1 MGSMKTF
8 FLLIVGLGGVLMAQ
22 SEGDRILGTWNTPNG
37 ESKIEIVKCGDAY
50 CGSIKSMNKPMNDE
64 HNPDA
69 ALRKRSL
76 VGLQILKD
84 FKYSGSNTWSAGS
97 LYGPERGKEV
107 TPKIVLN
114 NADSLDVKVT
124 VGMARKT
131 VTWTRVK

>member
-1 MGSMKTF
+1 MKAYLLLF
-8 FLLIVGLGGVLMAQ
+8 FAVGGVLMAQ
-22 SEGDRILGTWNTPNG
+22 VEGDRILGTWNTPNG

-69 ALRKRSL
+69 GLRNRSL
-76 VGLQILKD
+76 VGIQILKG
-84 FKYSGSNTWSAGS
+84 FKYSGPNTCSDGT

-107 TPKIVLN
+107 TPKIVLT
-114 NADSLDVKVT
+114 NADSLDIKVT
-124 VGMARKT
+124 AGVARKT

>member
-1 MGSMKTF
+1 MGSMKAS
-8 FLLIVGLGGVLMAQ
+8 FLLIFGLGGVLMAQ

-37 ESKIEIVKCGDAY
+37 ESKIEIGRCGVAY
-50 CGSIKSMNKPMNDE
+50 CGSIKSMNKPKNDE
-64 HNPDA
+64 HNPDT

-84 FKYSGSNTWSAGS
+84 FKYSGSNTWSDGT

-107 TPKIVLN
+107 TPKIVLT
-114 NADSLDVKVT
+114 NADSLDIKVT

-131 VTWTRVK
+131 ITWTRVK